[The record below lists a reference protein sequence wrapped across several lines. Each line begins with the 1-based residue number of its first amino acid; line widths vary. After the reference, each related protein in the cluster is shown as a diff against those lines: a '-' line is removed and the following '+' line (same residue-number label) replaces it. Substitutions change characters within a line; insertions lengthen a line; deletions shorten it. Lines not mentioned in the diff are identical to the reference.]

1 MLWRSAQPSSKTW
14 NFQSKKLPS
23 ELTPTRRLHFVDFHW
38 KQRIAIGRIFSWSGG
53 PWKKAYKNIYKT
65 EPMLLRKKYKQSAT
79 AHQKFLDT
87 QVDLF
92 KRPSPFDQM
101 LIRPNVPAPLL
112 CSKLER
118 IGTIFSFREKAIPR
132 EFFCWLI
139 IIIVRHLSKVELR
152 SFQDR

>member
-1 MLWRSAQPSSKTW
+1 
-14 NFQSKKLPS
+14 
-23 ELTPTRRLHFVDFHW
+23 
-38 KQRIAIGRIFSWSGG
+38 
-53 PWKKAYKNIYKT
+53 
-65 EPMLLRKKYKQSAT
+65 MLLRKKYKQSAT

-132 EFFCWLI
+132 EFFLLTHHHHAASLKSGTSFISRPLDGFLKVLVFYRVCVSGKWTNSKLDNNGDGASELGWTRR
-139 IIIVRHLSKVELR
+139 VLSHRHPRPFL
-152 SFQDR
+152 